1 MNHKKGLH
9 SQIQEIKG
17 TDSKSGG
24 RFLVLIAG
32 IILIGLLTIIQ
43 LFRVQVVYAKKY
55 NTKALGQYV
64 DTTARPFERG
74 TIYFSQKDG
83 TLISAAT
90 VATGYKLTVNPP
102 LIKDPEALYRD
113 LGQYSA
119 FTKEE
124 FMERVL
130 KKGDTYE
137 ELALRLTLVQAN
149 EIKAKKIQGVTLY
162 PESWRNY
169 PGGRLASQVLG
180 FIGFKG
186 DTLSGQYGLER
197 QYNDIL
203 SPRSASPFVNFFAEV
218 FSNID
223 TDEKQNNAKIG
234 NIVTTI
240 EPTVQG
246 YLEKSLA
253 DLRAE
258 WGSESV
264 GGIIMDPNT
273 GEIIALANLP
283 DFDPNQFNK
292 EKNSKVFTN
301 AIVESVFEI
310 GSVVKILTMTS
321 GLDAGVV
328 TPDTHYTDTGIVKL
342 NTESIYNAR
351 KKSYGYVSMQ
361 EVLDKSLN
369 TGATFVM
376 QQLGYK
382 QFREY
387 FYKFGMKE
395 KTGVDLPNEVSSMVK
410 NLESPRELEYATASF
425 GQGIAL
431 TPVSAI
437 RAFSAVANGGYLVN
451 PHIVKKIQYE
461 DGTETIIPIE
471 KGEQILKPE
480 TSARIAG
487 MLRKV
492 VDGALLSGSVKL
504 QNHTAAAKTGT
515 AEIADAHGGYIE
527 NVYLHTMISY
537 FPAYDARYIVFIY
550 NMKPNADDFAAQTLA
565 PTAMDIGQFLM
576 TYYNVPGDRDI
587 KR

>member
-395 KTGVDLPNEVSSMVK
+395 KTGVDLPNEVSNMVK

>member
-395 KTGVDLPNEVSSMVK
+395 KTGVDLPNEVSNMVK

-437 RAFSAVANGGYLVN
+437 RAFSAVANGGYLVD